1 MTVRRILPFVLA
13 ALLGVGAAV
22 LAACGAG
29 GDGTIPAASASDL
42 KREIDDV
49 RKAVDDD
56 RCEEVTGQV
65 RQVDEG
71 IDDLPPTVDDQ
82 LRNSL
87 RDGVNRLLSAARD
100 ECDDTP
106 TETTTTETTE
116 TVPEETTTETVPTE
130 TETTPPPTTT
140 QPPPPTTPQ
149 PPAPPPPPPPT
160 EPEPDPDPV
169 PPPPPSGTPGGG
181 VEPEIP

>member
-29 GDGTIPAASASDL
+29 GDGTIPSASASDL
-42 KREIDDV
+42 KREINDV
-49 RKAVDDD
+49 RKAVDDN

-106 TETTTTETTE
+106 TETTTETTE
-116 TVPEETTTETVPTE
+116 TVPEETTTETAPTE

-140 QPPPPTTPQ
+140 QPPPPPTPQ